1 MVCLWQFAIECL
13 VVFNLLFTC
22 RGQHRVMLEEEVAM
36 EEIEW
41 DDVVALGVR
50 GEEVVGMEMDQEDIE
65 GLNVQGKPLKNETE
79 SARDQNISIFNSEEE
94 SRASPVRQAVAKD
107 GELPLTYSLI
117 GVSVC
122 QSVCSHK
129 YK

>member
-22 RGQHRVMLEEEVAM
+22 RGQHRVMLGEEVAM
-36 EEIEW
+36 EEIAWE
-41 DDVVALGVR
+41 DVVALGVR
-50 GEEVVGMEMDQEDIE
+50 GEEVGGMEMDQEDIG
-65 GLNVQGKPLKNETE
+65 GLNVQGKPPKNETE
-79 SARDQNISIFNSEEE
+79 SARDQDISIFNSEEE
-94 SRASPVRQAVAKD
+94 SSASPVRQAVAKD

-122 QSVCSHK
+122 QLVCSHI
-129 YK
+129 YN